1 MHIYLSLNTQHMPRS
16 GPLHWCALVYLVHA
30 LLIFYSSL
38 PLPTPSSSPPSHRP
52 PLHTPPPH
60 THTPQVMFS
69 QLVSSVVTTPALR
82 DFLDVL
88 CKGTCGAAAAAIPAA
103 YMVRAFAE
111 MYQPGAST
119 RCYSHSS
126 AVTEHAATGCYS
138 LLQPPKSCS
147 CSC

>member
-38 PLPTPSSSPPSHRP
+38 PLP
-52 PLHTPPPH
+52 TPPPH